1 MKVNKSQKLTAGSLW
16 KITTRPPLSPVANKS
31 PSWLNSTQDMMSAK
45 KYQKKGQFCTQVTEA
60 VSALESKGCCVL
72 DLPSVTSS
80 SNVPFTCEKHHW
92 MSLEPGKIILELKI
106 CIQGRPTLSRQ
117 SRPFKGLA
125 STVEDFAGSTYRPF
139 CWRETFK
146 PRPTYDLGDF
156 YGFCKGGEKEWPKTH
171 HETIFVKYFIPVLYT
186 HKINKRFQK
195 TPNFLVFPS
204 KQKIVLVTMRTAV
217 AADSAWAGL
226 STWQSLPPFTNG
238 AKVST

>member
-1 MKVNKSQKLTAGSLW
+1 
-16 KITTRPPLSPVANKS
+16 
-31 PSWLNSTQDMMSAK
+31 
-45 KYQKKGQFCTQVTEA
+45 
-60 VSALESKGCCVL
+60 
-72 DLPSVTSS
+72 
-80 SNVPFTCEKHHW
+80 

-171 HETIFVKYFIPVLYT
+171 HETNFRQIFYTSSLYT
-186 HKINKRFQK
+186 QN
-195 TPNFLVFPS
+195 
-204 KQKIVLVTMRTAV
+204 KQKVSKNAKLFSFSFKTENSSGNDAYRCCGWFRLGWSEYLAELAAVHQRRQSQHLADLEART
-217 AADSAWAGL
+217 SPL
-226 STWQSLPPFTNG
+226 
-238 AKVST
+238 